1 MQRTA
6 IHRRTPFPF
15 LALKTGRLNSLDSAA
30 HRFVPGS
37 LLQNCLQVIDCVRAR
52 LQSCRKRPIQKPA
65 LAAAELQ
72 IAEKQNRRG

>member
-30 HRFVPGS
+30 RRFVPAALS
-37 LLQNCLQVIDCVRAR
+37 FPIDSPC
-52 LQSCRKRPIQKPA
+52 
-65 LAAAELQ
+65 
-72 IAEKQNRRG
+72 